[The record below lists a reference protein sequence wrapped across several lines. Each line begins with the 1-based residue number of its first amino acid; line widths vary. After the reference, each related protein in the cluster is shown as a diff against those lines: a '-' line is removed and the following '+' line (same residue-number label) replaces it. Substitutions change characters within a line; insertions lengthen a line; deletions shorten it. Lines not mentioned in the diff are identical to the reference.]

1 MPAPQIRVLD
11 FGALKIRL
19 CISTFLKRVATP
31 RYFAK
36 QLYSRYT
43 QSKNHVDVETFAGS
57 ITVAPPEGGRGKLPP
72 YGWTSKNYVICAC
85 TAVNVSASGGLRTL
99 DPL

>member
-36 QLYSRYT
+36 QLYSRCT

-57 ITVAPPEGGRGKLPP
+57 ITVAPPEGGKGGSFPP
-72 YGWTSKNYVICAC
+72 M
-85 TAVNVSASGGLRTL
+85 GGR
-99 DPL
+99 PKIM